1 MSASYPDLHLG
12 IDNGVILK
20 TKHYEKLDN
29 FTFSLVN
36 FAFIRNN
43 ISL

>member
-12 IDNGVILK
+12 IDKGVVLK
-20 TKHYEKLDN
+20 TKHYENLDN

-36 FAFIRNN
+36 VPFIRNN
-43 ISL
+43 IP